1 MEMNEKKEYKQPQV
15 KVVVLDACD
24 IIADSNT
31 TPDDIGVNL
40 RD

>member
-1 MEMNEKKEYKQPQV
+1 MNEKKEYKQPQV

-24 IIADSNT
+24 IIAGSDT
-31 TPDDIGVNL
+31 TPDTIDVNL

>member
-1 MEMNEKKEYKQPQV
+1 MNEKKEYKQPQV

-24 IIADSNT
+24 IIAGSND
-31 TPDDIGVNL
+31 PDTIYPNL